1 MTGSAAV
8 NGKVDRHISE
18 LAQGDHTCLIYR
30 DASEQ
35 MASAVPF
42 VKAGLRRGERCV
54 YISDDR
60 TTGEVTAALHAAGV
74 DIDLER
80 RRSALLFFTKRDA
93 YLRSGT
99 FDPASMIAFL
109 MQATEQALAD
119 GFHGLCATG
128 EMTWALGPEPGCE
141 RLIEYEALLNEF
153 FPGSRALALC
163 QYNQSRSSPALIRDV
178 LRTHPTVVVESRVY
192 RDNPYYESPDLL
204 LGRIPDTLRTEWML
218 SQLKRIQDTYETL
231 AQTEEQFRQAQKMEA
246 VGRLAGGVAHDFNNL
261 LTAILGYADL
271 LLTDLPVGGQHRAD
285 LCEIHRAAMS
295 AAALTGQLLA
305 FSRRQILQPV
315 TLDLNAVIRS
325 MEPMLRRL
333 IGEDVSVVLKVASN
347 LTPIHADP
355 SQLEQVVMN
364 LAVNA
369 RDAMPQGGTLTITTA
384 NVELDEAFARTR
396 PGARPGLSVRLGIAD
411 TGQGMTPEVQAH
423 LFEPF
428 FTTKER
434 GQGTGLGLSMVY
446 GIVKQ
451 SGGFIWVESAPG
463 QGTTLTIDWPPAKE
477 KLEPAAPARAEV
489 GTLTGTETILLV
501 EDDDRVRELARR
513 SLERYGYKV
522 LVARGAGEAVD
533 LCGQYRDQIALLLT
547 DVVMPG
553 ASGTVLAEHVGQHC
567 PCAKVL
573 YTSGYTDNAIVH
585 HGVLKPGTPFLPK
598 PFTPEVLAKAV
609 RQMLDR

>member
-1 MTGSAAV
+1 MTGSAVV
-8 NGKVDRHISE
+8 NGKLDRHISE

-60 TTGEVTAALHAAGV
+60 TTEEVTAAFRAAGV

-109 MQATEQALAD
+109 EQVTEQALAD
-119 GFHGLCATG
+119 GFHGLCVTG

-178 LRTHPTVVVESRVY
+178 LRTHPTVVMGSRVY

-218 SQLKRIQDTYETL
+218 SQLNRRQDTY
-231 AQTEEQFRQAQKMEA
+231 AARVQTEEQVRQAQKMEA

-261 LTAILGYADL
+261 LTVIVGYTDVL
-271 LLTDLPVGGQHRAD
+271 LAENGAGDAQRAS
-285 LCEIHRAAMS
+285 LCEIRKAGIS
-295 AAALTGQLLA
+295 AAALTRQLLA

-315 TLDLNAVIRS
+315 TLDLNAVIRN
-325 MEPMLRRL
+325 MEQMLRRL
-333 IGEDVSVVLKVASN
+333 IGEDITVAFHLAPDS
-347 LTPIHADP
+347 TPAHADP
-355 SQLEQVVMN
+355 GQLEQVIMN

-369 RDAMPQGGTLTITTA
+369 RDAMPQGGTLTIATTD
-384 NVELDEAFARTR
+384 VELDEAFTRTHPDVP
-396 PGARPGLSVRLGIAD
+396 PGRYVRLRISD
-411 TGQGMTPEVQAH
+411 TGEGMTPEVQAR

-434 GQGTGLGLSMVY
+434 GKGTGLGLSTVY
-446 GIVKQ
+446 GIIKQ
-451 SGGFIWVESAPG
+451 SDGFIWVDSAPG
-463 QGTTLTIDWPPAKE
+463 KGTTFTIDVPRATE
-477 KLEPAAPARAEV
+477 HLEPASLTRTEI
-489 GTLTGTETILLV
+489 GTLTGSETILLV
-501 EDDDRVRELARR
+501 EDDDGVREFTRR
-513 SLERYGYKV
+513 MLERYGYTV
-522 LVARGAGEAVD
+522 LVARGAEEALG

-553 ASGTVLAEHVGQHC
+553 ASGAVLAEQLARRC
-567 PCAKVL
+567 PRAKIL
-573 YTSGYTDNAIVH
+573 YTSGYTDNVIVH
-585 HGVLKPGTPFLPK
+585 HGVLRPETRFLPK
-598 PFTPEVLAKAV
+598 PFTPEALAKAV
-609 RQMLDR
+609 RQTLDQ